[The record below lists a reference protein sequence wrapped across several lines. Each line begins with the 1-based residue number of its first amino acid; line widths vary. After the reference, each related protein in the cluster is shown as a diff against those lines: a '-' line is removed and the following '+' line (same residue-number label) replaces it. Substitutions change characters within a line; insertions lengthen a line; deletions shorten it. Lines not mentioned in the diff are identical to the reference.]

1 MFCKQTQNTIDTLL
15 RLGLYE
21 SSNDNKNKIAS
32 LMSKPNRNR
41 KDNET
46 LCVSLINELMDAQNQ
61 NQNKIAAVE
70 SKNRMGEV
78 AELKSMLKLDLKSIK
93 Y

>member
-1 MFCKQTQNTIDTLL
+1 MICKQSIVDTLL
-15 RLGLYE
+15 RFKIDDD
-21 SSNDNKNKIAS
+21 DNKNKIAS

-46 LCVSLINELMDAQNQ
+46 LCVSLINELMDAHQ

-70 SKNRMGEV
+70 SKNRTGEV
-78 AELKSMLKLDLKSIK
+78 AELRSYLPKLN
-93 Y
+93 